1 MANEGVSRKYSSIF
15 LVIVMIILALSMF
28 ALYKAFDLYLQ
39 GMVDE
44 GNYFLLI
51 CIIGFGISSYVMMQS
66 RRRTPRFTIKI
77 PKVSTVITC
86 ENCGFKNIR
95 VFKRGDYIFKE
106 NGDCPKCNQKMVIT
120 AIYREADE
128 TEK

>member
-51 CIIGFGISSYVMMQS
+51 GGPLVSPSRFPKYQLKSPVKTVASRIYESSNGGITSSK
-66 RRRTPRFTIKI
+66 RTG
-77 PKVSTVITC
+77 TVRNAT
-86 ENCGFKNIR
+86 
-95 VFKRGDYIFKE
+95 KRWL
-106 NGDCPKCNQKMVIT
+106 
-120 AIYREADE
+120 
-128 TEK
+128 